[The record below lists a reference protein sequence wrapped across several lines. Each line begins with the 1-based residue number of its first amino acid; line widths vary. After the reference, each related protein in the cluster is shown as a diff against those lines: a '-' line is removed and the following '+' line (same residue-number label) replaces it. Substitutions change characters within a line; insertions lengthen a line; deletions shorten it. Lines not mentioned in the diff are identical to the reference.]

1 MNLPSQ
7 PVTLS
12 PEQVAELNKK
22 LSTMRHDINNHLA
35 IIIAAAEL
43 IQHKPESAAR
53 MLASLQQQPMR
64 ISETLSKFSGE
75 FEKCLGISR
84 Q

>member
-1 MNLPSQ
+1 MNLPNQ

-12 PEQVAELNKK
+12 AEQVAELNKK

-43 IQHKPESAAR
+43 IQHKPDSAAR
-53 MLASLQQQPMR
+53 MLASLSQQPMR
-64 ISETLSKFSGE
+64 ISDALAKFSGE
-75 FEKCLGISR
+75 FEKTFGISR